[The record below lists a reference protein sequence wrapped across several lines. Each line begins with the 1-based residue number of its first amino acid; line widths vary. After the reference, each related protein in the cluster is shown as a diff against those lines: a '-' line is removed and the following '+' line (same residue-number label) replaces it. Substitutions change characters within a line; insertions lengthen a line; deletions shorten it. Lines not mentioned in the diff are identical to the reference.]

1 MKHNQASGLENI
13 MEPRSIFSKKGKT
26 KFVAVT
32 SGKGGVGKS
41 TISANLG
48 YSLFKAGYKVGVLDA
63 DIGLANLDII
73 FGIKATKNILH
84 ALRGE
89 VRFSDVVYPI
99 EEGFYLVPGDSGEE
113 IFKYVSQEILDSFVD
128 EENLLDDLDY
138 MIIDTGAGIGEFT
151 QAFLRASDSVVVIT
165 TSDPAAITDAYTT
178 IKVNSKTKDNA
189 FVLVNMVDSAEKS
202 LQIFGG
208 IQRVAK
214 ENIPNMTL
222 NYLGYV
228 QNSNALK
235 QSVKNRKLL
244 CKSEP
249 FNAFSFSMNQI
260 VKILTLKL
268 EQGVLETPKDNFI
281 GFFRRLLR
289 YLWGVP
295 WN

>member
-1 MKHNQASGLENI
+1 MKQNQASGLEHI
-13 MEPRSIFSKKGKT
+13 MEPQSIFNKRGKT
-26 KFVAVT
+26 KFVAIT

-41 TISANLG
+41 TISANLA

-73 FGIKATKNILH
+73 FGIKTTKNILH

-89 VRFSDVVYPI
+89 AHFSEVVYPI

-113 IFKYVSQEILDSFVD
+113 IFKYVSQDILDSFVD

-151 QAFLRASDSVVVIT
+151 QAFLRASDCVVVIT

-178 IKVNSKTKDNA
+178 IKVNSKTKDDA
-189 FVLVNMVDSAEKS
+189 FVLVNMVDSAEKG

-222 NYLGYV
+222 NYLGYI
-228 QNSNALK
+228 QNNNA
-235 QSVKNRKLL
+235 VKRSIKDRKLL

-260 VKILTLKL
+260 VKILTMKI

-281 GFFRRLLR
+281 GFFKRLLR
-289 YLWGVP
+289 YL
-295 WN
+295 

>member
-1 MKHNQASGLENI
+1 MKQNQASGLEHI
-13 MEPRSIFSKKGKT
+13 MEPQSIFNKRGKT
-26 KFVAVT
+26 KFVAIT

-41 TISANLG
+41 TISANLA
-48 YSLFKAGYKVGVLDA
+48 YSLFKSGYKVGILDA

-73 FGIKATKNILH
+73 FGIKTTKNILH

-89 VRFSDVVYPI
+89 VHFSDVIYPL

-113 IFKYVSQEILDSFVD
+113 IFKYVSQDILDSFVD
-128 EENLLDDLDY
+128 ETKILDDLDY

-151 QAFLRASDSVVVIT
+151 QAFLRASDCVVVIT

-178 IKVNSKTKDNA
+178 IKVNSKTKDDV
-189 FVLVNMVDSAEKS
+189 FVLVNMVDSAEKG

-214 ENIPNMTL
+214 ENIPHMTL
-222 NYLGYV
+222 NYLGNI
-228 QNSNALK
+228 QNSNAVRRSIK
-235 QSVKNRKLL
+235 DRKLL

-268 EQGVLETPKDNFI
+268 EQGVVEMPRDNFI
-281 GFFRRLLR
+281 GFFKRLLK
-289 YLWGVP
+289 YL
-295 WN
+295 

>member
-1 MKHNQASGLENI
+1 MKHNQASGLEHI
-13 MEPRSIFSKKGKT
+13 MEPQSIFNKRGKT

-41 TISANLG
+41 TISANLA
-48 YSLFKAGYKVGVLDA
+48 YSLFKSGYKVGVLDA

-73 FGIKATKNILH
+73 FGIKTTKNILH

-89 VRFSDVVYPI
+89 VHFSEVIYPL

-113 IFKYVSQEILDSFVD
+113 IFKYVSQDILDSFVD
-128 EENLLDDLDY
+128 ETKLLDDLDY

-151 QAFLRASDSVVVIT
+151 QAFLRASDCVVVIT

-178 IKVNSKTKDNA
+178 IKVNSKTKDDA
-189 FVLVNMVDSAEKS
+189 FVLVNMVDSAEKA

-214 ENIPNMTL
+214 ENIPHMNL
-222 NYLGYV
+222 NYLGNI
-228 QNSNALK
+228 QNSNAVRRSIK
-235 QSVKNRKLL
+235 DRKLL

-249 FNAFSFSMNQI
+249 FDAFSLSMGQI

-268 EQGVLETPKDNFI
+268 EQGVIETPKDNFI
-281 GFFRRLLR
+281 GFFKRLLR
-289 YLWGVP
+289 YL
-295 WN
+295 

>member
-1 MKHNQASGLENI
+1 MTQNQASGLEHI

-26 KFVAVT
+26 KFIAIT

-48 YSLFKAGYKVGVLDA
+48 YSLFKSGYKVGVLDA

-73 FGIKATKNILH
+73 FGIKTNKNILH

-89 VRFSDVVYPI
+89 VRFSDVIYPI
-99 EEGFYLVPGDSGEE
+99 EKDFYLVPGDSGEE

-128 EENLLDDLDY
+128 EENVLDDLDY

-151 QAFLRASDSVVVIT
+151 QAFLRASDCVVVIT

-178 IKVNSKTKDNA
+178 IKINSKTKNDV
-189 FVLVNMVDSAEKS
+189 FVLVNMVDSADKS
-202 LQIFGG
+202 KQIFSG

-214 ENIPNMTL
+214 ENIPHMTL
-222 NYLGYV
+222 NYLGYI
-228 QNSNALK
+228 QNSNALR
-235 QSVKNRKLL
+235 QAIKNRKLL

-249 FNAFSFSMNQI
+249 FNTFSFTMEQ
-260 VKILTLKL
+260 VAKILTMKM
-268 EQGVLETPKDNFI
+268 EHNVLETPKDNFI
-281 GFFRRLLR
+281 GFFKRLLK
-289 YLWGVP
+289 YL
-295 WN
+295 

>member
-1 MKHNQASGLENI
+1 MTHNQASGLEHI
-13 MEPRSIFSKKGKT
+13 MEPRSIFNKNGKT
-26 KFVAVT
+26 KFIAIT

-48 YSLFKAGYKVGVLDA
+48 YSLFKNGYKVGVLDA

-73 FGIKATKNILH
+73 FGIKTNKNILH

-89 VRFSDVVYPI
+89 ARFNDVIYPI

-128 EENLLDDLDY
+128 EENALDDLDY

-151 QAFLRASDSVVVIT
+151 QAFLRASDCVVVIT

-178 IKVNSKTKDNA
+178 IKVNSKTKDDV
-189 FVLVNMVDSAEKS
+189 FVLVNMVDSADKAM
-202 LQIFGG
+202 QIFTG
-208 IQRVAK
+208 IQRVAR
-214 ENIPNMTL
+214 ENIPHMTL
-222 NYLGYV
+222 NYLGYI

-235 QSVKNRKLL
+235 QAIKNRKLL

-249 FNAFSFSMNQI
+249 FNTFSFSIGQ
-260 VKILTLKL
+260 VSKILTMKM
-268 EQGVLETPKDNFI
+268 EHNVIETPRDNFV
-281 GFFRRLLR
+281 GFFKRLLK
-289 YLWGVP
+289 YL
-295 WN
+295 